1 MGLRARNKRLTE
13 FQLASLTDII
23 FLLLIFFVLTSSIVS
38 PNALNIMLPNSDS
51 QTQAV
56 QSVNV
61 SIDKDL
67 KYYINGKEIDPG
79 WLETMLPS
87 ELAGKTDP
95 TVVLSADKS
104 VPVEHV
110 VSVMNLASKLKIK
123 MVLATT
129 PTPNSAP

>member
-1 MGLRARNKRLTE
+1 MGLRSRNKRLAE

-38 PNALNIMLPNSDS
+38 PNALNILLPNSDS
-51 QTQAV
+51 QTQAT
-56 QSVNV
+56 QSVSI

-67 KYYINGKEIDPG
+67 KYYINGEEIDPA

-87 ELAGKTDP
+87 KLAGQTDP

-104 VPVEHV
+104 VPVEYV
-110 VSVMNLASKLKIK
+110 VGVMNIASNMKIK

-129 PTPNSAP
+129 PKK

>member
-1 MGLRARNKRLTE
+1 MGLRSRNKRLAE

-38 PNALNIMLPNSDS
+38 PNALNILLPNSDS
-51 QTQAV
+51 QTQAT
-56 QSVNV
+56 QSVSI

-67 KYYINGKEIDPG
+67 KYYLNGEEIDPA

-87 ELAGKTDP
+87 KLAGQTDP

-104 VPVEHV
+104 VPVEYV
-110 VSVMNLASKLKIK
+110 VGVMNIASNMKIK

-129 PTPNSAP
+129 PKK

>member
-1 MGLRARNKRLTE
+1 MGLRSRNKRLAE

-23 FLLLIFFVLTSSIVS
+23 FLLLIFFVLTSSIVA
-38 PNALNIMLPNSDS
+38 PNALNILLPNSDS
-51 QTQAV
+51 QTQAT
-56 QSVNV
+56 QSVSI

-67 KYYINGKEIDPG
+67 KYYLNDEEIDPA

-87 ELAGKTDP
+87 KLAGQTDP

-104 VPVEHV
+104 VPVEYV
-110 VSVMNLASKLKIK
+110 VGVMNIASNMKIK

-129 PTPNSAP
+129 PKK

>member
-1 MGLRARNKRLTE
+1 MGLRARNKRLTD

-56 QSVNV
+56 QTVSI
-61 SIDKDL
+61 SIDKDM
-67 KYYINGKEIDPG
+67 KYYLDGEEIDPT

-87 ELAGKTDP
+87 KLAGQEDP

-110 VSVMNLASKLKIK
+110 VNVMNVASRLKIK

-129 PTPNSAP
+129 PKPAE

>member
-1 MGLRARNKRLTE
+1 MGLRARNKRLTDY
-13 FQLASLTDII
+13 QLASLTDII

-56 QSVNV
+56 QTVSI

-67 KYYINGKEIDPG
+67 KYYLDEEEIDPA

-87 ELAGKTDP
+87 KLAGQEDP

-110 VSVMNLASKLKIK
+110 VNVMNIASQLKIK

-129 PTPNSAP
+129 PKPAE

>member
-1 MGLRARNKRLTE
+1 MGLRARNKRLTD

-38 PNALNIMLPNSDS
+38 PNALNIMLPNSDA

-56 QSVNV
+56 QTVSI

-67 KYYINGKEIDPG
+67 KYYLDGEQIDPA
-79 WLETMLPS
+79 WLETILPS
-87 ELAGKTDP
+87 KLTGQEDP
-95 TVVLSADKS
+95 TIVLAADKS
-104 VPVEHV
+104 VPVEYV
-110 VSVMNLASKLKIK
+110 VNVMNIASKLKIK

-129 PTPNSAP
+129 PKPAE

>member
-1 MGLRARNKRLTE
+1 MGLRSRNKRLAE

-38 PNALNIMLPNSDS
+38 PNALNILLPNADP
-51 QTQAV
+51 QTQV
-56 QSVNV
+56 TQTVNI

-67 KYYINGKEIDPG
+67 KYYLNGKEIDPA

-87 ELAGKTDP
+87 KLAGQQDP
-95 TVVLSADKS
+95 AVVLSADKS

-110 VSVMNLASKLKIK
+110 VAVMNIASKLKIK
-123 MVLATT
+123 MVLATS
-129 PTPNSAP
+129 PKKSE

>member
-1 MGLRARNKRLTE
+1 MAIRSRNKRLTE

-38 PNALNIMLPNSDS
+38 PNALNILLPNADS
-51 QTQAV
+51 QTQAT

-67 KYYINGKEIDPG
+67 KYYLNGEEIDPA
-79 WLETMLPS
+79 WLETLLPS
-87 ELAGKTDP
+87 KLAGQQDP

-104 VPVEHV
+104 VPIENV
-110 VSVMNLASKLKIK
+110 VMVMNMASNLKIK
-123 MVLATT
+123 MVLATSPKKT
-129 PTPNSAP
+129 E

>member
-1 MGLRARNKRLTE
+1 MGLRSRNKRLAE

-38 PNALNIMLPNSDS
+38 PNALNILLPNSDS
-51 QTQAV
+51 QTQAT
-56 QSVNV
+56 QSVSI

-67 KYYINGKEIDPG
+67 KYYLNDEEIDPA

-87 ELAGKTDP
+87 KLAGQTDP

-104 VPVEHV
+104 VPVEYV
-110 VSVMNLASKLKIK
+110 VGVMNIASNMKIK

-129 PTPNSAP
+129 PKK